1 MSNAFSSPSS
11 LAAFS
16 SLLGKWPGSPSK
28 WTKNYHQQ
36 IVDRLAKRLNLLK
49 ERLDA
54 VVKGRVVPDV
64 DDLAIGS
71 GRQCRLAIMFLDI
84 CDFSGRPNWQPAEQK
99 EVLALMNLFMAEMII
114 MVRDF

>member
-36 IVDRLAKRLNLLK
+36 IVDRLANRLNLLK

-54 VVKGRVVPDV
+54 VVKGRVVPDC
-64 DDLAIGS
+64 DDLSIARALRGASANHLFVSCGLS
-71 GRQCRLAIMFLDI
+71 GDRCSRGPGAT
-84 CDFSGRPNWQPAEQK
+84 A
-99 EVLALMNLFMAEMII
+99 
-114 MVRDF
+114 